1 MPPWTGASSC
11 RSRSGRT
18 NVHPWHD
25 VPPGD
30 AEALRIVVEVP
41 RDTTTKYELDKD
53 LGVLNVNRI
62 LSPPV
67 TYPANYGFVPR
78 TLDEDGDPLDALVLM
93 QNAVVPLSVLRARLV
108 GVVRFRDEGDSDD
121 KLICV
126 HIDDP
131 VTAAYELVEALPEY
145 QRDELKWFFESC
157 KGNQDGA
164 EVEGFRGVKE
174 AQGVL
179 RTCLERYEKRF
190 K

>member
-1 MPPWTGASSC
+1 M
-11 RSRSGRT
+11 
-18 NVHPWHD
+18 HPWHD

-30 AEALRIVVEVP
+30 PKELRIVVEVP

-93 QNAVVPLSVLRARLV
+93 QNTVVPLSVVRARPI
-108 GVVRFRDEGDSDD
+108 GVVRFRDRDVSDD

-131 VTAAYELVEALPEY
+131 MTAAYDSVEALPEY
-145 QRDELKWFFESC
+145 QRNELKWFFESY
-157 KGNQDGA
+157 KGSQDGA
-164 EVEGFRGVKE
+164 EVEGFRGVEE

-179 RTCLERYEKRF
+179 KTCLERYKERF
-190 K
+190 KK